1 MRPPPKSTS
10 RLLWALFSLF
20 VVYGTTFPFSFHV
33 DPGFWQSAL
42 GRINWLVL
50 GGRPGNPI
58 ISDIVQNILL
68 FIPFGFLGYFS
79 LVYKSSLPKKLAI
92 VASGAALSA
101 SVEILQMFSPLRY
114 PALSDVVFN
123 TAGTAVGLVFALML
137 KKSVVGFKS
146 HPEARRFLDSESS
159 FPAFIFLALA
169 VLGSWVPFDFSLDV
183 GTVWGHL
190 KFWLEDPIRLGNPD
204 DDMMNFIR
212 FLLATLFLCRM
223 AREVGLRRPALWGT
237 ALMAIAAVGLEAS
250 QVFVQSR
257 GPGTQDA
264 VVAVSGALA
273 GGIAFFFPGF
283 HHRPLVWSLAG
294 SLAVF
299 LSAAM
304 RALSPYRF
312 TDRYSGFTWAFF
324 QSHFEGSTFAAI
336 SDFAESAM
344 LFFPL
349 GFLLAYFLP
358 RIRPTAFSALLAGG
372 MALLVEA
379 VQGFIPGR
387 YSDATDVLGAVLGA
401 LAGSL
406 ALRRGWPAFRE
417 YMADNND
424 REM

>member
-20 VVYGTTFPFSFHV
+20 VVYGTTFPFSFHLEW
-33 DPGFWQSAL
+33 GYWRWAL

-50 GGRPGNPI
+50 GGAPGNPN

-79 LVYKSSLPKKLAI
+79 LVFKSSLLKRLGV
-92 VASGAALSA
+92 VAAGAALSV
-101 SVEILQMFSPLRY
+101 SVEFLQMFSGTRY
-114 PALSDVVFN
+114 PAVSDVVFN
-123 TAGTAVGLVFALML
+123 TVGSAVGLALALLL

-146 HPEARRFLDSESS
+146 HPGARRFLDSESS
-159 FPAFIFLALA
+159 FPAFIFLTLTIMGCW
-169 VLGSWVPFDFSLDV
+169 LPFDFTLDV
-183 GTVWGHL
+183 GTVWSHL
-190 KFWLEDPIRLGNPD
+190 KPLLDDPIRLSNPD
-204 DDMMNFIR
+204 DDPMNFIR
-212 FLLATLFLCRM
+212 FLLTTLFLCRM
-223 AREVGLRRPALWGT
+223 AQEGGLRRPALWGT
-237 ALMAIAAVGLEAS
+237 MFMAIAAVGLEGS

-257 GPGTQDA
+257 GPETQDA
-264 VVAVSGALA
+264 VVAVLGALA

-283 HHRPLVWSLAG
+283 HLRPLVWSAAG
-294 SLAVF
+294 GLAVF
-299 LSAAM
+299 LSAAA
-304 RALSPYRF
+304 RALWPFRF
-312 TDRYSGFTWAFF
+312 TDRYSGFNWTFF
-324 QSHFEGSTFAAI
+324 QPQFDSSTFAAI
-336 SDFAESAM
+336 GDFAESAM

-372 MALLVEA
+372 MALIVEA
-379 VQGFIPGR
+379 LQGFIPGR
-387 YSDATDVLGAVLGA
+387 YSDATDVLGAVMGA

-406 ALRRGWPAFRE
+406 ALTRGWPAFRE